1 MALQASARALTGL
14 LATSR
19 RGLRLPPRTTALH
32 PCSSAGLFR
41 RTLSSTTTPTST
53 PPTTTPAIPA
63 QDTFGS
69 LELGV
74 EDKVTFHDYDY
85 AEEDMDKQEQH
96 EAKVADVLRPGPED
110 YLRRISR
117 LVHNGRDLRAALQ
130 VRGRPS
136 WHLKPWPPGSSW
148 FLKPRP
154 PMPSCYLKPS
164 WKYAT
169 V

>member
-1 MALQASARALTGL
+1 MALQVSARALAGL

-19 RGLRLPPRTTALH
+19 RGLRLPPRTTTLH
-32 PCSSAGLFR
+32 PCSSVGLFR
-41 RTLSSTTTPTST
+41 RALSSTTAPTPT
-53 PPTTTPAIPA
+53 PPTSPPTPA

-96 EAKVADVLRPGPED
+96 EAKVADVLRPGPEE

-117 LVHNGRDLRAALQ
+117 LVHNRRDLRAALQ
-130 VRGRPS
+130 VRA
-136 WHLKPWPPGSSW
+136 
-148 FLKPRP
+148 
-154 PMPSCYLKPS
+154 
-164 WKYAT
+164 AT
-169 V
+169 LASVT